1 MVCNVWQSHVDIEH
15 YIVTQF
21 NCVTTFEVLL
31 HALSVGLVH
40 AAKVHEYLISIHRG
54 EREEWGTGRDVT

>member
-31 HALSVGLVH
+31 RALSVGIIR
-40 AAKVHEYLISIHRG
+40 AAKVHEYLISVCCAY
-54 EREEWGTGRDVT
+54 EPLP